1 MMNMDGARAGDGMV
15 SPKKKRPEGPTKNE
29 ETAGPTEPV
38 FAAEEH
44 KLRIEVPEGW
54 KSVGH

>member
-54 KSVGH
+54 KTV